1 MSIATISKPSSGPAT
16 TPRPGAISRRFAAA
30 AANQD
35 NTMATMFM
43 TRLPEARL
51 QDQFHRLI
59 LLDQN
64 RQALHTYPLNR
75 RITSV
80 GRSRHND
87 VCIDDAL
94 VSARHLTI
102 SNANNTCVVNDLD
115 SSNGTFINGQ
125 RLSGFQVLKDGDE
138 IMIGKKVLQFAARP
152 QDGLGPAKA
161 APRRRPFV
169 TRRGFIATAAMCC
182 LTVAAAI
189 VFQVSPWGPQ
199 RTTNQALAPLAIIP
213 QASPPALVKPAAS
226 PQLPVA
232 AARPAG
238 LQPATQEKQN
248 AYIQMALADYAAG
261 RIDSARETLKILVAP
276 GPQTPAA
283 AQAGQMLSMLDEI
296 QETHAR
302 ALKAQ
307 AQKKFTQALEDWD
320 RLLALDLELIGDRP
334 SHFATQAEQRV
345 QRLSYEYAL
354 DAFQQ
359 KNHHKARQLC
369 QVILQID
376 PQNKPALDLLSKIE
390 SMA

>member
-1 MSIATISKPSSGPAT
+1 MSIATISKPSSK
-16 TPRPGAISRRFAAA
+16 PRPGAISRRFAAA

-43 TRLPEARL
+43 TRLPESRL
-51 QDQFHRLI
+51 QDQFHRLM
-59 LLDQN
+59 LLDKN
-64 RQALHTYPLNR
+64 RKTLHTYPLNR
-75 RITSV
+75 QITSV

-87 VCIDDAL
+87 VCIDDSL

-115 SSNGTFINGQ
+115 SSNGSFINGQ

-138 IMIGKKVLQFAARP
+138 IMIGKNLLRFAARP
-152 QDGLGPAKA
+152 QDGPGPAEA
-161 APRRRPFV
+161 ARRRPFV
-169 TRRGFIATAAMCC
+169 NRRWFIATAAMFC
-182 LTVAAAI
+182 LSVAAAF

-199 RTTNQALAPLAIIP
+199 RSTAKALAPLKKVP
-213 QASPPALVKPAAS
+213 QASRPASAQQAVT

-232 AARPAG
+232 KASAAG
-238 LQPATQEKQN
+238 LQKSARDKQN

-261 RIDSARETLKILVAP
+261 RLDSARETLKTLVVP
-276 GPQTPAA
+276 GPQTSAA
-283 AQAGQMLSMLDEI
+283 AQARQMLSMLDEI
-296 QETHAR
+296 QETHAQ

-307 AQKKFTQALEDWD
+307 AQKKFTPALEYWD

-334 SHFATQAEQRV
+334 SHFAIQAEQRV

-354 DAFQQ
+354 DALRQ

-390 SMA
+390 ART